1 MDAAD
6 TGTPPVISCHIE
18 ADKSRGAINVHGVIV
33 SISPVTGRFMFE
45 IKKEGKSGSSSI
57 QQSGNFTLSVG
68 ETVGAGQSTVD
79 FSKGTRV
86 RARLSGEGLG
96 QKFSCD
102 FDEISK

>member
-18 ADKSRGAINVHGVIV
+18 ADKSRGSINVRGLIV
-33 SISPVTGRFMFE
+33 SISPANGRYTFE
-45 IKKEGKSGSSSI
+45 LTKEGKSGSSSI
-57 QQSGNFTLSVG
+57 QQSGNFSLSVG

-79 FSKGTRV
+79 FSRGTRV
-86 RARLSGEGLG
+86 RARLVGEGLG
-96 QKFSCD
+96 QKFNCD